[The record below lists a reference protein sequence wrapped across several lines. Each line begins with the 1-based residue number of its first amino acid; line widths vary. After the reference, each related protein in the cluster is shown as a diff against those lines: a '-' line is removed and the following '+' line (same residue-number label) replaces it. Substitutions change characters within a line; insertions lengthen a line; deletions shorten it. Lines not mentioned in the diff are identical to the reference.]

1 MILANFLDENC
12 LPITHL
18 CAGGTACS
26 KDGGESE
33 AIPLA
38 NGKTM
43 SPAKGSNATTATLT
57 TDTPTDC
64 GAGSGGIAVYNSNLA
79 SVDLTTG
86 NGADGGVFIYKIQ
99 GAAA

>member
-1 MILANFLDENC
+1 MVLSNFLDESG

-18 CAGGTACS
+18 CAGGTAYYS
-26 KDGGESE
+26 DGGEYE

-43 SPAKGSNATTATLT
+43 SPAKGSNGTSATLT

-64 GAGSGGIAVYNSNLA
+64 GAGSGGIVVYNSGIV
-79 SVDLTTG
+79 SVALTTG